1 MSGYWEAPND
11 YQFEPQ
17 TFQGSAHSVS
27 SDKSAENVLEALLN
41 AVEEATG
48 KPVARPEKKIGFT

>member
-1 MSGYWEAPND
+1 VSGYWEAPND

-27 SDKSAENVLEALLN
+27 SDKAAESALEALLN
-41 AVEEATG
+41 AVEEVTG
-48 KPVARPEKKIGFT
+48 SPVARPERKIGFI